1 MSSLF
6 IVSVVTIW
14 TVDKLHLPRLFP
26 FSLQRHLK
34 DALDT
39 LKEFSELSPSVK
51 HMGEVLENRLQEFDV
66 S

>member
-6 IVSVVTIW
+6 IVSMVTIW
-14 TVDKLHLPRLFP
+14 TVDKLHLQSLFP
-26 FSLQRHLK
+26 FSRQRHLK